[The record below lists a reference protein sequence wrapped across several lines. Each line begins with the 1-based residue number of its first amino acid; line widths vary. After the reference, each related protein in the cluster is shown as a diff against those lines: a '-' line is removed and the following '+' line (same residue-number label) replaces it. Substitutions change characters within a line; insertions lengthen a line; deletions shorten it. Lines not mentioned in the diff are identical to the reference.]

1 MAYSSDIAKIL
12 TDQITRFAALNR
24 HQLSGHLA
32 NLDFWTDEVRHC
44 LQVID
49 GYGRRFERMK
59 AAQMRFAADRGTVE
73 FRLDDPCCTRTS
85 AAPPRRV
92 PGQELAEARRGLCE
106 AFYRSLVRCFH
117 EGLLD
122 EGALR
127 RTCETVGLGVE
138 SSDLRRRT

>member
-1 MAYSSDIAKIL
+1 MAYSSDIARIL
-12 TDQITRFAALNR
+12 TDQITKFATLNR
-24 HQLSGHLA
+24 HQLAGHLE

-49 GYGRRFERMK
+49 GYSRRFERMK
-59 AAQMRFAADRGTVE
+59 TAQMRFAADQGTVE
-73 FRLDDPCCTRTS
+73 FRLEDPRHTRTS

-92 PGQELAEARRGLCE
+92 PGQELVEARRQLGD
-106 AFYRSLVRCFH
+106 AFYRFLIRCFH

-122 EGALR
+122 EGTLR

-138 SSDLRRRT
+138 SSDLRQRS